1 MRSTTLT
8 PRRALARER
17 RTPVRAPAAAPVPRL
32 GRPPVSPTRI
42 ELPLTVATAA
52 ASDAAAAAVPVPP
65 LPSTAGRAAR
75 VAATAAVLAA
85 VAYTASPGG
94 APALSTLAAAAGV
107 VGAKL
112 AGERERE
119 RGGMRRRTCLVVRR
133 GTPPPPHHLVPHTHT
148 PSLAVTSAVAKSA
161 WAGLAAGCL
170 HTLSGPDHLAALT
183 PLTVGRSH
191 TAAALLGGLWGFGHC
206 VGQLML
212 GLAMIVLKD
221 RFTSFVPALSKYGSA
236 TVGGTLLAIGAVGLY
251 ETWAAASESG
261 DGSQAAAVAAAPTP
275 STDKPGTTGWTLAA
289 GVVYGLQPDALFV
302 IVPALALPSA
312 AAAAAYMV
320 AFVGGTVG
328 AMASYAAAI
337 GTASRAVADATQSTA
352 AVARLSAAASVVAV
366 AAGAAILAA
375 ACGVNVPWVSFVTAH

>member
-1 MRSTTLT
+1 MPRCPTRDTASTLT
-8 PRRALARER
+8 ISFPQ
-17 RTPVRAPAAAPVPRL
+17 PFS
-32 GRPPVSPTRI
+32 SP
-42 ELPLTVATAA
+42 
-52 ASDAAAAAVPVPP
+52 S
-65 LPSTAGRAAR
+65 
-75 VAATAAVLAA
+75 
-85 VAYTASPGG
+85 
-94 APALSTLAAAAGV
+94 
-107 VGAKL
+107 
-112 AGERERE
+112 
-119 RGGMRRRTCLVVRR
+119 
-133 GTPPPPHHLVPHTHT
+133 
-148 PSLAVTSAVAKSA
+148 VTSAVAKSA

-206 VGQLML
+206 VGQLVL

-251 ETWAAASESG
+251 ETWAAAAESG
-261 DGSQAAAVAAAPTP
+261 DGSAVAAAASAPPPP
-275 STDKPGTTGWTLAA
+275 STGKPGTTGWTLAA

-337 GTASRAVADATQSTA
+337 GAASRAVADATQSTA